1 MPEETHLEVREI
13 AAAGYRT
20 LRSIRFP
27 VRRLSVFVGA
37 NGVGKTNLY
46 RALQLI
52 QAAAAG
58 NLSRELA
65 AEGGMESALWAGK
78 RQAKKP
84 VRIRLM
90 VGLGNGAAE
99 PQAGDARS
107 DYSYEVS
114 TGLVH
119 SYAVDVGVRVPTGAA
134 FLLEPQVKEETLTFH
149 HGPRQTKLLERRG
162 PSARARDADGRV
174 CELGADLM
182 ASETALGSRV
192 DPVRFPDLHMIR
204 QIMLDW
210 RFYHDFRTDA
220 AAALRRPCLAVAT
233 PTLASDGS
241 DLAAVFATLVHIRED
256 THRLDRVIDDA
267 FPGATLVVPE
277 PGRTASFGLIFPE
290 HPQRVFD
297 ASELSDGTLR
307 YLALAGALLAYRLPA
322 FIALN
327 EPETSLHPDLLPP
340 LARLIAEAAE
350 RTQIWMVTH
359 SQPLAAAL
367 AEHAGVRPLHIIKRD
382 GETWIEGLRL
392 DGGFRDDDE

>member
-1 MPEETHLEVREI
+1 MREETPFQVCEI

-58 NLSRELA
+58 TLSRELA

-78 RQAKKP
+78 RQARKP
-84 VRIRLM
+84 ARIHLM
-90 VGLGNGAAE
+90 VGLCDGPPPAAE
-99 PQAGDARS
+99 ARP
-107 DYSYEVS
+107 DYTYEVS

-119 SYAVDVGVRVPTGAA
+119 SYAVDVGVRVPAGAA
-134 FLLEPQVKEETLTFH
+134 FALEPQVKEETLIFH
-149 HGPRQTKLLERRG
+149 HGSRQTKILERRG
-162 PSARARDADGRV
+162 PSARARDVDGRLS
-174 CELGADLM
+174 ELGADLM
-182 ASETALGSRV
+182 ASETAFGSRV
-192 DPVRFPDLHMIR
+192 DAARFPDLHMIR

-241 DLAAVFATLVHIRED
+241 DLASVFATLVHIRED

-267 FPGATLVVPE
+267 FPGAQLVVPE
-277 PGRTASFGLIFPE
+277 PGRTASFGLIFPDY
-290 HPQRVFD
+290 PQRIFD

-307 YLALAGALLAYRLPA
+307 FLALAGALLAYRLPA

-340 LARLIAEAAE
+340 LARLIADAAQ
-350 RTQIWMVTH
+350 RTQIWLVTH

-367 AEHAGVRPLHIIKRD
+367 TEHAGVTPLHIIKRA
-382 GETWIEGLRL
+382 GETWIEGLKL
-392 DGGFRDDDE
+392 GGGFRDDDNDE

>member
-1 MPEETHLEVREI
+1 MRDEPSFQVCEI

-58 NLSRELA
+58 TLSRELA

-78 RQAKKP
+78 RQSKKP
-84 VRIRLM
+84 VRIHLM
-90 VGLGNGAAE
+90 VGLAEGMAAAAGGE
-99 PQAGDARS
+99 P
-107 DYSYEVS
+107 DYTYEVS

-119 SYAVDVGVRVPTGAA
+119 SYAVDIGIRVPTGAA
-134 FLLEPQVKEETLTFH
+134 FALEPQVKEETLVFR
-149 HGPRQTKLLERRG
+149 HGPRQTKILERRG
-162 PSARARDADGRV
+162 PSARARDVDGQLS
-174 CELGADLM
+174 ELGADLM
-182 ASETALGSRV
+182 ASETAFGSRV
-192 DPVRFPDLHMIR
+192 DAARFPDLHMIR

-233 PTLASDGS
+233 PTLASDGA

-267 FPGATLVVPE
+267 FPGAELVVPE
-277 PGRTASFGLIFPE
+277 PGRTASFGLIFPDY
-290 HPQRVFD
+290 PQRVFD

-307 YLALAGALLAYRLPA
+307 FLALAGALLAYRLPA

-340 LARLIAEAAE
+340 LARLIADAAQ
-350 RTQIWMVTH
+350 RTQIWLVTH
-359 SQPLAAAL
+359 SQLLADAL
-367 AEHAGVRPLHIIKRD
+367 AEHAGVTPLHIIKRE
-382 GETWIEGLRL
+382 GETWIEGLKL
-392 DGGFRDDDE
+392 DGSFRDDDE